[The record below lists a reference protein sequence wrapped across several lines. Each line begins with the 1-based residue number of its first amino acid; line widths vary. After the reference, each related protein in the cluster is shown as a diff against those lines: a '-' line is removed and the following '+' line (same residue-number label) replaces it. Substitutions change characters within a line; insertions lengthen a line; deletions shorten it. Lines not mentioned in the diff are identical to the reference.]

1 MSLCM
6 SANTVQVLKLDPM
19 LTVRF
24 FILQMICHQMQLQHC
39 HQLSLLLHK
48 QILIFKMSTHMSLCH
63 QLLVMKMSVK
73 NMHVMESFLTHQTVC
88 RSLVRPPRLKVYGQ
102 LLQSG
107 LKRAQGLQS
116 LSQNGWFLEIHT
128 LICTHPILPAFT
140 SIKRRSSI
148 LKPALM
154 RALTRHMELCI
165 R

>member
-6 SANTVQVLKLDPM
+6 SANTVQVLKSDPM

-24 FILQMICHQMQLQHC
+24 FILPMTCHQMQWQHC

-48 QILIFKMSTHMSLCH
+48 QILIFRMSTHMSSCH
-63 QLLVMKMSVK
+63 QSLVMKMSVK
-73 NMHVMESFLTHQTVC
+73 NMHVMESFLTPQMEC
-88 RSLVRPPRLKVYGQ
+88 RSLVRLLRLKGYGQ

-107 LKRAQGLQS
+107 LKRDQEPQS
-116 LSQNGWFLEIHT
+116 LSQNGWCLEIHT
-128 LICTHPILPAFT
+128 LICTHPILPASM
-140 SIKRRSSI
+140 SIKKRSFT

-154 RALTRHMELCI
+154 RALIRHMELCT